1 MKACEGNGLLCDV
14 HDATDVPVF
23 QPPLGEDEEG
33 GVISPF
39 L

>member
-1 MKACEGNGLLCDV
+1 MKACEGNGLLFDA

-23 QPPLGEDEEG
+23 QPPLGEDEKE